1 MTTECNAT
9 QLELKGLGRR
19 RVVAEFG
26 AEKVTSD
33 AGGLLLRE
41 VESRASIVRE
51 FARCFVDHRDP
62 ARVEHSVVELLAQ
75 RVYGIALGYE
85 DLNDHDDLRGDPL
98 LAVLVGKLDPA
109 GEDRRRERD
118 RGHPLAGKST
128 LNRLELAAVGSDGG
142 DRYHRIVC
150 RPELV
155 ERTFVQVFLES
166 YESAP
171 DEIVLDLDATD
182 DPVHGNQ
189 EGRFFHGYYGCYC
202 YLPLYVFCG
211 DHLLVAKLRPS
222 NVDASAGA
230 LEEVIRL
237 VEQIRQ
243 RWPQVRIILRGDSG
257 FSRDQT
263 MAWCEANGVDYVFGL
278 ARNARLEALIARQLE
293 KGRRRYLKTRV
304 CSRRFSNLRYRTL
317 NSWSCARRVVA
328 KAEYLAKGANPRF
341 VVTSIRAD
349 GMTARALYEKL
360 YCARGD
366 MENRIKEQQLGLFAD
381 RTSSS
386 VFFANQLRLWLSS
399 IAYVLVTAL
408 RRLALAGS
416 EMARAQCWTI
426 RTKLIKIGAI
436 VVISASRV
444 LVRLPTAYPYKALLI
459 AALARLRDGPTP
471 A

>member
-128 LNRLELAAVGSDGG
+128 LNRLELAAVGSDGD

-349 GMTARALYEKL
+349 EMTARALYEKL

-426 RTKLIKIGAI
+426 RTKLLKIGAI
-436 VVISASRV
+436 VVISARRI